1 MPHKVLSILLLALAL
16 CGCKSKSAPVERYK
30 LDGVVV
36 SLDPTGQSAKIDGQK
51 IEGWMD
57 AMAMDYPVKDKK
69 EFDELKEKEHI
80 TATVFVQGLNFW
92 IGEIRQ
98 VR

>member
-16 CGCKSKSAPVERYK
+16 CGCKSKPEPIERYK

-36 SLDPTGQSAKIDGQK
+36 SLDPTGQSAKIDAQK
-51 IEGWMD
+51 IDGWME

-69 EFDELKEKEHI
+69 EFDTLKEKEHI